1 MPSSQSDVIELEHV
15 WKIFGDRSAESM
27 QAILSD
33 GLSKPEVLERFNCVV
48 AVADATFSVRAGEIF
63 CVMGLSGSGKSTLVR
78 HINRLLVPTTG
89 RILVHGEDIS
99 QKSAGELRQLRSER
113 MGMVFQHFGLM
124 PHRTVRDNVAQ
135 PLEVRGVGKRERWEE
150 AERVLDLVQLTGWED
165 RFAHEL
171 SGGMQQRVG
180 LGRALAADPSIL
192 LMDEPFS
199 ALDPLIRRQLQDEF
213 IELSAV
219 MKKTTVFITHDLDEA
234 IRVGHRIAIMKDGR
248 IVQIGTAEEIVTNP
262 ADSYVRD
269 FVAGISRLK
278 LVSARTIM
286 KPIGLHTTEHG
297 SPPATSPRI
306 PEDTDLDGLIN
317 VAVTTLDPMVITQA
331 NGREVGVVSQNDLLL
346 GIQGNTEA
354 NLGELRAEN
363 TAAAPTNDGIDND
376 VDILVERFAGHNDNY
391 YVRQFERLG
400 ASANFA
406 LTFNPMAA
414 LLGPM
419 WFGARNLWGWVLPF
433 MLLEIIALIPMGRG
447 LWSDLDYKY
456 LERAR
461 SITVTLE
468 QRREQASEALAE
480 GADNAVAL
488 QSIVKSLE
496 GAVQDTLDAGAAASE
511 RATAL
516 VVTGLLLLLVLK
528 AIQGALANWALEQR
542 FTRWR
547 SDRSLRTGL
556 DPPAAFAAAVFVCV
570 SYAAT
575 LTQFTV
581 SQPIELL
588 ATFPTDRSYQADLA
602 RVIKE
607 GFGVLAIRG
616 EHLFDIVTYGLR
628 AVLNALE
635 VFFVGTPWIVIVGV
649 VILLAWRTTGA
660 RMAIFAVGAL
670 AYLGVLGFWEKAMT
684 TVALLGTAAC
694 ISITIG
700 IPVGIICARSKRV
713 HTVVRPLLD
722 LMQTM
727 PAFVYLIPV
736 IAFFGSGKPAGIIA
750 TMIFGSP
757 PVIRLTVLGLQGV
770 PESVREAAMAFGASS
785 RYLLFKVDLPLAAPT
800 IMAGVNQTIMLSL
813 SMVVIA
819 SLIGAKGL
827 GEMVLE
833 ALQFAAE
840 GKGILSGIAILFC
853 AIILDRIVQGK
864 RR

>member
-1 MPSSQSDVIELEHV
+1 MPPSESDVIKLENV
-15 WKIFGDRSAESM
+15 WKIFGDRSEEAM
-27 QAILSD
+27 QAVRSQD
-33 GLSKPEVLERFNCVV
+33 LSKPEVLERFDCVV
-48 AVADATFSVRAGEIF
+48 GVADATFSVREGEIF

-78 HINRLLVPTTG
+78 HINRLLEPSAG
-89 RILVHGEDIS
+89 RILVHNEDVS
-99 QKSAGELRQLRSER
+99 LKSELELRRLRSER

-135 PLEVRGVGKRERWEE
+135 PLEVRGIGKRRRWEE
-150 AERVLDLVQLTGWED
+150 AERVLDLVQLSGWED

-180 LGRALAADPSIL
+180 LGRALAANPDIL

-213 IELSAV
+213 MQLASV
-219 MKKTTVFITHDLDEA
+219 MRKTTVFITHDLDEA

-248 IVQIGTAEEIVTNP
+248 IVQIGTAEEIVTDP
-262 ADSYVRD
+262 ADEYVRD

-278 LVSARTIM
+278 LVYAHTIM
-286 KPIGLHTTEHG
+286 KPI
-297 SPPATSPRI
+297 TSEQRPLASEAPRVS
-306 PEDTDLDGLIN
+306 EDSDLDTLIN
-317 VAVTTLDPMVITQA
+317 VAVTTTHPMVITGPGGQ
-331 NGREVGVVSQNDLLL
+331 EIGVVSQNDLLL
-346 GIQGNTEA
+346 GIQGGTQA
-354 NLGELRAEN
+354 KAEL
-363 TAAAPTNDGIDND
+363 TQTVDPPAPDGPPRTD
-376 VDILVERFAGHNDNY
+376 VDALVQHFAGHNDGY
-391 YVRQFERLG
+391 YVRQFARLG
-400 ASANFA
+400 ESANFG

-433 MLLEIIALIPMGRG
+433 MVLEIIALIPLGRG
-447 LWSDLDYKY
+447 LWSDLGYEY
-456 LERAR
+456 QTRAR
-461 SITVTLE
+461 KIEATLE
-468 QRREQASEALAE
+468 QRREQLGEALAA
-480 GADNAVAL
+480 GSDNAAAL
-488 QSIVKSLE
+488 EGLVQSLE
-496 GAVQDTLDAGAAASE
+496 QAVQDALDAGRAAE
-511 RATAL
+511 KRTGWLIATGIA
-516 VVTGLLLLLVLK
+516 LLLLFK
-528 AIQGALANWALEQR
+528 AVQGSIANWTLEQR

-547 SDRSLRTGL
+547 SDRGLRTGL
-556 DPPAAFAAAVFVCV
+556 DPPAALAAVVFVGV

-575 LTQFTV
+575 VTQFTV
-581 SQPIELL
+581 SQPIEFLDV
-588 ATFPTDRSYQADLA
+588 FPTEKSYQVNLA
-602 RVIKE
+602 RDIKE
-607 GFGVLAIRG
+607 WFGELAVRG
-616 EHLFDIVTYGLR
+616 EQVFDVVTLGLR
-628 AVLNALE
+628 SVLNALE
-635 VFFVGTPWIVIVGV
+635 VFFVGTPWIVIMGI

-660 RMAIFAVGAL
+660 RMAIFALAAL

-694 ISITIG
+694 ISITLG
-700 IPVGIICARSKRV
+700 IPVGIICARSQRAYM
-713 HTVVRPLLD
+713 VVRPVLD

-757 PVIRLTVLGLQGV
+757 PVVRLTVLGLRGV
-770 PESVREAAMAFGASS
+770 PESVREAAMAFGAST
-785 RYLLFKVDLPLAAPT
+785 RYLLFKVDIPLAAPT

-813 SMVVIA
+813 SMVVIS

-827 GEMVLE
+827 GEEVLE

-853 AIILDRIVQGK
+853 AIILDRSVQGK

>member
-1 MPSSQSDVIELEHV
+1 MPPSESDVIRLENV
-15 WKIFGDRSAESM
+15 WKIFGDRSEEAMRAVRSHN
-27 QAILSD
+27 LT
-33 GLSKPEVLERFNCVV
+33 KPEVLERFDCVV
-48 AVADATFSVRAGEIF
+48 GVADATFSVREGEIF

-78 HINRLLVPTTG
+78 HINRLLEPSAG
-89 RILVHGEDIS
+89 RIFVHDEDVS
-99 QKSAGELRQLRSER
+99 LKSDLELRQLRSER

-135 PLEVRGVGKRERWEE
+135 PLEVRGVGKRKRWEE
-150 AERVLDLVQLTGWED
+150 AERVLDLVQLDGWED

-180 LGRALAADPSIL
+180 LGRALAANPDIL

-213 IELSAV
+213 MELASV
-219 MKKTTVFITHDLDEA
+219 MRKTTVFITHDLDEA

-248 IVQIGTAEEIVTNP
+248 IVQIGTAEEIVTDP
-262 ADSYVRD
+262 ADEYVRD

-278 LVSARTIM
+278 LVYAHSIM
-286 KPIGLHTTEHG
+286 KPIRSEQRPLPSE
-297 SPPATSPRI
+297 APRV
-306 PEDTDLDGLIN
+306 PEDSDLDSLIN
-317 VAVTTLDPMVITQA
+317 VAVTTAHPMVIT
-331 NGREVGVVSQNDLLL
+331 GPRGEEVGIVSQNDLLL
-346 GIQGNTEA
+346 GIQGGTQA
-354 NLGELRAEN
+354 KAERPQRLVPPALDG
-363 TAAAPTNDGIDND
+363 AARTD
-376 VDILVERFAGHNDNY
+376 VDSLVQQFAGHNDDY
-391 YVRQFERLG
+391 YVRQFARLG
-400 ASANFA
+400 ESAAFG

-433 MLLEIIALIPMGRG
+433 MVLEIIALIPLGRG
-447 LWSDLDYKY
+447 LWSDLGYEY
-456 LERAR
+456 LERAGR
-461 SITVTLE
+461 IEVTLE
-468 QRREQASEALAE
+468 QRREQLREALAAGSDNSAALE
-480 GADNAVAL
+480 GLVR
-488 QSIVKSLE
+488 SLE
-496 GAVQDTLDAGAAASE
+496 RAVQDALDAGAAAE
-511 RATAL
+511 KRAGWLISIGTA
-516 VVTGLLLLLVLK
+516 LLLLFK
-528 AIQGALANWALEQR
+528 AVQGGIANWALEQR

-556 DPPAAFAAAVFVCV
+556 DPPAAFAAVAFVGV

-575 LTQFTV
+575 VTQFTV
-581 SQPIELL
+581 SQPIAFLDV
-588 ATFPTDRSYQADLA
+588 FPTEKSYQVNLA
-602 RVIKE
+602 RDIKE
-607 GFGVLAIRG
+607 WFGELAIRG
-616 EHLFDIVTYGLR
+616 EQVFDFVTLGLR
-628 AVLNALE
+628 SVLNALE
-635 VFFVGTPWIVIVGV
+635 VLFVGTPWIVIMSI

-660 RMAIFAVGAL
+660 RMAIFALAAL

-694 ISITIG
+694 ISITLG
-700 IPVGIICARSKRV
+700 IPVGIICARSQRAYA
-713 HTVVRPLLD
+713 VVRPVLD

-757 PVIRLTVLGLQGV
+757 PVVRLTVLGLRGV
-770 PESVREAAMAFGASS
+770 PESVREAAMAFGAST
-785 RYLLFKVDLPLAAPT
+785 RYLLFKVDIPLAAPT

-813 SMVVIA
+813 SMVVIS

-827 GEMVLE
+827 GEEVLE

-853 AIILDRIVQGK
+853 AIILDRSVQG
-864 RR
+864 RRR